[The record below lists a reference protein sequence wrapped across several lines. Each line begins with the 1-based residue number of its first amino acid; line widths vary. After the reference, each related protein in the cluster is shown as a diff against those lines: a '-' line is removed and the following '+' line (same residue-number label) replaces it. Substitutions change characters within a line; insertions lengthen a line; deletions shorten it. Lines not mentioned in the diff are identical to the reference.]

1 MYNVCFSIFFYK
13 EEIMDKDKLSKM
25 NFSTRAVHAGYKSNE
40 YGALATPIYQT
51 STFIF
56 DSAEQGGRRF
66 ALEEEGYIY
75 TRLGNPTCTQVEDK
89 LASLENAEAAVAMA
103 SGMGAIT
110 SVIWSIVSAGDHI
123 ISAKTLYGCTFSF
136 MSHGLTKFGVE
147 VDFVDTSDPE
157 NIRKAMKPNTKI
169 VYLESPANPNMLLSD
184 ISIISKIA
192 HEKDDCMV
200 VVDNTYCTPYLQRP
214 IDLGADVVVHSATKY
229 LNGHGDVI
237 AGFAAGKKEFIDK
250 VRLFGIKDMTGSVI
264 SPFDAYLINRGMKTL
279 EVRMEKHCSNA
290 QKVAEFLES
299 HSAIE
304 WIGYPGLKS
313 FPQYEL
319 ANKQMSLPGAMIAF
333 EVKGGLEAGRKLMNT
348 VELCSLAVSL
358 GDTETLIQHPASM
371 THSPYTP
378 EERAVSGIS
387 EGLVRLSVGLEHA
400 DDIIDDLKQALDK
413 LV

>member
-1 MYNVCFSIFFYK
+1 
-13 EEIMDKDKLSKM
+13 MDKEKLSKM
-25 NFSTRAVHAGYKSNE
+25 NFSTRAVHAGYKPNE

-51 STFIF
+51 STFVF
-56 DSAEQGGRRF
+56 ESAEQGGRRF

-110 SVIWSIVSAGDHI
+110 SVIWSFISAGDHI
-123 ISAKTLYGCTFSF
+123 IAAKTLYGCTFAY
-136 MSHGLTKFGVE
+136 MNHGLTRFGVE

-157 NIRKAMKPNTKI
+157 NVRRAMKSNTKI
-169 VYLESPANPNMLLSD
+169 IYLESPANPNMLLAD
-184 ISIISKIA
+184 INEISKIA
-192 HEKDDCMV
+192 HEKDCIV
-200 VVDNTYCTPYLQRP
+200 IVDNTYCTPFIQRP
-214 IDLGADVVVHSATKY
+214 LDLGADVVVHSATKY

-237 AGFAAGKKEFIDK
+237 AGFAAGKKDIIDE
-250 VRLFGIKDMTGSVI
+250 VRLVGIKDMTGSVL

-290 QKVAEFLES
+290 QKVAEFLEG
-299 HSAIE
+299 HPAIE

-319 ANKQMSLPGAMIAF
+319 AKKQMSLPGAMIAF
-333 EVKGGLEAGRKLMNT
+333 EVKGGLEAGRILMNSL
-348 VELCSLAVSL
+348 ELCSLAVSL

-371 THSPYTP
+371 THSPYTQ
-378 EERAVSGIS
+378 EERALSGIS
-387 EGLVRLSVGLEHA
+387 EGLVRLSIGLEHA